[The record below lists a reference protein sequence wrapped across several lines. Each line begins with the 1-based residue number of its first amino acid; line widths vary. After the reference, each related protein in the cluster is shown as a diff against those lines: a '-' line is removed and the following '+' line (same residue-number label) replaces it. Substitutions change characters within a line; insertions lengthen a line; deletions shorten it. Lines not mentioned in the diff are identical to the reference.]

1 VASWLVPL
9 WVLCVAFIA
18 TAAWDM
24 RRHLKHYQGT
34 RHWVL
39 VALSSGECVMVM
51 VIAALMFTAAVM
63 LSVYCTQT
71 GVSLKPKA
79 SYTVYDDITLSQAH
93 MLLPA
98 KAQPN
103 NSDPAEV
110 SRLLAVATAAGKG
123 DVNAVFRSGR
133 LPSRPGDAGR
143 WLLPDADGDW
153 DEWAAV
159 IGGLHSMVDL
169 WAAYTTL
176 QGFILVL
183 LVFR

>member
-1 VASWLVPL
+1 MLGL
-9 WVLCVAFIA
+9 I
-18 TAAWDM
+18 T
-24 RRHLKHYQGT
+24 
-34 RHWVL
+34 
-39 VALSSGECVMVM
+39 
-51 VIAALMFTAAVM
+51 AALMFIAAVM

-103 NSDPAEV
+103 ISDPTEV
-110 SRLLAVATAAGKG
+110 SRLLAAATAAGNG
-123 DVNAVFRSGR
+123 YINTVFKSGR

-153 DEWAAV
+153 DDLAGLM
-159 IGGLHSMVDL
+159 GGLRSMAEL
-169 WAAYTTL
+169 WAAYTML
-176 QGFILVL
+176 QGIILML
-183 LVFR
+183 LVYK